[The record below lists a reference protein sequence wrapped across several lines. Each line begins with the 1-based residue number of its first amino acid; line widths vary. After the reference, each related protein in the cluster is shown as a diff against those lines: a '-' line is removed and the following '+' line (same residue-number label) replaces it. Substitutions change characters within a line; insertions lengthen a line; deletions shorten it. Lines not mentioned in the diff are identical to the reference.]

1 LGTWQPQDPRSKTLL
16 DGGDGCVANRE
27 TQADLT
33 VRAVDIRDVDPRR
46 PVLINIEPFLH
57 TSNQST
63 KMRVQSVT
71 ERRRPDDNRGE
82 TERLVGPVLD
92 HDAVH
97 SAHLAAVSIDHAL
110 IQHVANDIHVNLR
123 RSPAG

>member
-1 LGTWQPQDPRSKTLL
+1 LGTWPPQDPSSKTLL
-16 DGGDGCVANRE
+16 EGGDGCVANRE
-27 TQADLT
+27 AQTDLT
-33 VRAVDIRDVDPRR
+33 VCTGNIGEVDPRR
-46 PVLINIEPFLH
+46 PVLINTEPLLN

-63 KMRVQSVT
+63 QTRVQSVT

-82 TERLVGPVLD
+82 TERLVAVVLD
-92 HDAVH
+92 HDGVH

-110 IQHVANDIHVNLR
+110 IQHVPNDIHVSLR